1 MDPRRLLPSVDRL
14 LAHPALAEPAA
25 AWSRRAVVGV
35 LRGALDAARAATGR
49 GGAAPSEDELAA
61 ACAARLATLARP
73 RPRRVVNATG
83 VVIHTNLGRAPLGP
97 RARAWIDLAATGYS
111 NLEYDVTKGERGHR
125 ADHVDELLG
134 LLFPGFAAHV
144 VNNNAAALLLA
155 LTALAKER
163 DVLISRGELIEIGGS
178 FRIPEIMEC
187 SGALLREVGTTNR
200 THLADFERALS
211 GDTGLILR
219 VWPSN
224 YRIVGFTHQV
234 PVAELAALGRQAGV
248 PVLADQGCGR
258 LFKDS
263 AGPASELSVEELLED
278 GADLVCFSGD
288 KMLGGPQAGVLV
300 GRRELVA
307 RCAKHPLAR
316 ALRPDKLTLAALAA
330 TALGA
335 MAADPAAE
343 LPAARM
349 LSLTES
355 ELRDAAEELAA
366 ALRAAVP
373 GLAIETV
380 AGVSRVGGG
389 AAPEEDLP
397 TVLVS
402 VRPPAGMSDD
412 ALLARLRGH
421 EPPVVARA
429 QDGALLFDPRTL
441 LPGEGAHV
449 AEALASALAG
459 PSGRS

>member
-1 MDPRRLLPSVDRL
+1 MDPRRQLPSVDRL
-14 LAHPALAEPAA
+14 LAHPALAEAAA
-25 AWSRRAVVGV
+25 AWSRRALVGV
-35 LRGALDAARAATGR
+35 LRDALDAARAAIGR
-49 GGAAPSEDELAA
+49 GAAAPAEDELAA
-61 ACAARLATLARP
+61 ACAARLASLARP

-83 VVIHTNLGRAPLGP
+83 VVIHTNLGRAPLGA
-97 RARAWIDLAATGYS
+97 RARAWIELAAAGYS
-111 NLEYDVTKGERGHR
+111 NLEYEVAKGERGHR

-155 LTALAKER
+155 LSALAKDR

-187 SGALLREVGTTNR
+187 SGAQLREVGTTNR

-224 YRIVGFTHQV
+224 YRIVGFTRQV
-234 PVAELAALGRQAGV
+234 PVAELAALGKGAGV

-258 LFKDS
+258 LFRDS
-263 AGPASELSVEELLED
+263 PGPASEQSVEELLED

-300 GRRELVA
+300 GRRELVR

-316 ALRPDKLTLAALAA
+316 ALRPGKLTLAALAA

-335 MAADPAAE
+335 MAKDPAAE
-343 LPAARM
+343 LPALRM
-349 LSLTES
+349 LSLTEA
-355 ELRDAAEELAA
+355 ELRAAAEELAA

-373 GLAIETV
+373 GCAPEVV

-397 TVLVS
+397 TTLV
-402 VRPPAGMSDD
+402 RLDPPAGLSDD
-412 ALLARLRGH
+412 ALLARLRAH
-421 EPPVVARA
+421 EPPVVARVEE
-429 QDGALLFDPRTL
+429 GRVLFDPRTL
-441 LPGEGAHV
+441 LPGERAIV
-449 AEALASALAG
+449 AEAVAVAVAG
-459 PSGRS
+459 AVRGA

>member
-1 MDPRRLLPSVDRL
+1 MDPRRQLPSVDRL
-14 LAHPALAEPAA
+14 LAHPALAEAAA
-25 AWSRRAVVGV
+25 AWSRRALVGV
-35 LRGALDAARAATGR
+35 LRDALDAARAAIGR
-49 GGAAPSEDELAA
+49 GAAAPAEDELAA
-61 ACAARLATLARP
+61 ACAARLAALARP

-83 VVIHTNLGRAPLGP
+83 VVIHTNLGRAPLGA
-97 RARAWIDLAATGYS
+97 RARAWIDSAAAGYS
-111 NLEYDVTKGERGHR
+111 NLEYDVARGERGHR
-125 ADHVDELLG
+125 ADHVDELLA

-155 LTALAKER
+155 LSALAKDR

-187 SGALLREVGTTNR
+187 SGAQLREVGTTNR

-211 GDTGLILR
+211 GDSGLILR

-234 PVAELAALGRQAGV
+234 PVAELAALGKQAGV

-258 LFKDS
+258 LFRDS
-263 AGPASELSVEELLED
+263 PGPASELSVEELLED

-316 ALRPDKLTLAALAA
+316 ALRPGKLTLAALAA

-335 MAADPAAE
+335 MAKDPAAE
-343 LPAARM
+343 LPALRM
-349 LSLTES
+349 LALAEG
-355 ELRDAAEELAA
+355 ELRAAAEELAA
-366 ALRAAVP
+366 ALRAAAP
-373 GLAIETV
+373 GVAVEVV

-397 TVLVS
+397 TTLV
-402 VRPPAGMSDD
+402 RLEPPAGLSDD
-412 ALLARLRGH
+412 ALLARLRAH
-421 EPPVVARA
+421 EPPVVARVEE
-429 QDGALLFDPRTL
+429 GRVLFDPRTL
-441 LPGEGAHV
+441 LPGEGAVV
-449 AEALASALAG
+449 AEAVARATGAAG
-459 PSGRS
+459 GA